1 MPRVLRIINRFNLGG
16 PTYNASYLT
25 RYLAPEFDTLLI
37 GGSPQPGE
45 AHSGFIPESLGIT
58 YRELT
63 AMSRSVNALRDW
75 QSFTEIRQIIR
86 EFRPDIVH
94 THAAKAGALG
104 RIAARSLGVP
114 VIVHTYHGHV
124 FDQYFS
130 PWKSEL
136 VQRAERL
143 LARSTD
149 AIVTISE
156 LQKLDIVRRFRIAP
170 EEKVHV
176 IPLGFDLD
184 RFAVD
189 AEMRRKAFREKWQLS
204 DDECAVGLIGR
215 FAPVKNHALFIRAFA
230 EAKKANTNIRAF
242 LIGDGPLKSEL
253 TALIESLGLA
263 WSDAPGRA
271 DILFTSWIKDIPEV
285 MPGLDIVALSSLNE
299 GTPVSLIEAQAAGKP
314 VISTDVGGV
323 RDCILSGES
332 GIICGINDVSA
343 FAEAMTTLAG
353 DSTLRKAMGAEGK
366 TFVFQRFHY
375 TRLVADTR
383 ALYHSLLS

>member
-25 RYLAPEFDTLLI
+25 RYLAPEFETLLI
-37 GGSPQPGE
+37 GGSPQEGE
-45 AHSGFIPESLGIT
+45 AHSGFIPESLGVT

-63 AMSRSVNALRDW
+63 AMHRSVNVLRDW
-75 QSFTEIRQIIR
+75 QSFSEIRQIIR

-104 RIAARSLGVP
+104 RIAARSCRVP

-130 PWKSEL
+130 PWKSDL
-136 VQRAERL
+136 VQRAERF
-143 LARSTD
+143 LARHTH
-149 AIVTISE
+149 AIVAISPM
-156 LQKLDIVRRFRIAP
+156 QHLDITRRFCIAP
-170 EEKVHV
+170 EEKVRV

-189 AEMRRKAFREKWQLS
+189 APMRRKSFREKWQLS

-215 FAPVKNHALFIRAFA
+215 FVPVKNHALFIRAFA
-230 EAKKANTNIRAF
+230 EAKKRNSALRAF

-253 TALIESLGLA
+253 KALIESLELT
-263 WSDAPGRA
+263 WSEAPGSA
-271 DILFTSWIKDIPEV
+271 DVFFTSWIREIPEI
-285 MPGLDIVALSSLNE
+285 MPGLDIVALSSLSE

-323 RDCILSGES
+323 RDCVLSGES
-332 GIICGINDVSA
+332 GLLCAMHDMPA
-343 FAEAMTTLAG
+343 FTEAMTTLAG
-353 DSTLRKAMGAEGK
+353 DAPLREAMGTKGK
-366 TFVFQRFHY
+366 TCVFQRFHY
-375 TRLVADTR
+375 TRLVADVR
-383 ALYHSLLS
+383 ALYHSLLP

>member
-25 RYLAPEFDTLLI
+25 RYLAPEFETLLI

-63 AMSRSVNALRDW
+63 SMSRSVNALRDW
-75 QSFTEIRQIIR
+75 QSFTEIRKIIR

-130 PWKSEL
+130 PWKSAL
-136 VQRAERL
+136 VQRAERM
-143 LARSTD
+143 LAVSTD

-156 LQKLDIVRRFRIAP
+156 MQKLDIVRRFRIAP

-184 RFAVD
+184 RFVVD
-189 AEMRRKAFREKWQLS
+189 AETRRKAFRQKWQLS
-204 DDECAVGLIGR
+204 EHECAVALIGR

-230 EAKKANTNIRAF
+230 VAKKTNPKLRAF
-242 LIGDGPLKSEL
+242 LIGDGPLVSEL
-253 TALIESLGLA
+253 KALIESLGLT
-263 WSDAPGRA
+263 WSDDPGNS
-271 DILFTSWIKDIPEV
+271 DITFTSWIKNIPEI

-323 RDCILSGES
+323 RDCVLSGES
-332 GIICGINDVSA
+332 GIICALNDVPA
-343 FAEAMTTLAG
+343 FAAAMTAVSG
-353 DSTLRKAMGAEGK
+353 DSSLRNAMGAEGK

>member
-25 RYLAPEFDTLLI
+25 RYLAPEFETLLI

-63 AMSRSVNALRDW
+63 SMSRSVNALRDW
-75 QSFTEIRQIIR
+75 QSFTEIRKIIR

-156 LQKLDIVRRFRIAP
+156 MQKLDIVQRFRIAP
-170 EEKVHV
+170 EEKVRV

-189 AEMRRKAFREKWQLS
+189 AEMRRKAFRQKWQLS
-204 DDECAVGLIGR
+204 EHQCAVALIGR

-230 EAKKANTNIRAF
+230 DAKKTNPKLRAF
-242 LIGDGPLKSEL
+242 LIGDGPLRSEL
-253 TALIESLGLA
+253 KALIESLGLT
-263 WSDAPGRA
+263 WSDAPGSS
-271 DILFTSWIKDIPEV
+271 DITFTSWIKNIPEI

-323 RDCILSGES
+323 RDCVLSGES
-332 GIICGINDVSA
+332 GIICDLNDVPA
-343 FAEAMTTLAG
+343 FAAAMTSLAG
-353 DSTLRKAMGAEGK
+353 DATLRAAMGAEGK